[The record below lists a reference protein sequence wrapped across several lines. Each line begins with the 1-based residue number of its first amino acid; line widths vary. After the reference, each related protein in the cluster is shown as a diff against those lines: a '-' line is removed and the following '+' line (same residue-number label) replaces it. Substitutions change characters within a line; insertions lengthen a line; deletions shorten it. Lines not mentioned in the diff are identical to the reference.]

1 MRIRAIGC
9 AGLAAGA
16 LFAIPAT
23 GHHSHAMF
31 DDQQTFVREGS
42 VAEFQW
48 TNPHSW
54 LRVEI
59 ENESGEIVQWAL
71 ELGSPAN
78 LARRGWRPR
87 MLAPGD
93 PVTVTFHPLKDGNP
107 GGALL
112 SITLP
117 DGTQMGDD
125 EYIN

>member
-1 MRIRAIGC
+1 MNIKAFGISS
-9 AGLAAGA
+9 LAVA

-31 DDQQTFVREGS
+31 DDQQTVVMEGS
-42 VAEFQW
+42 VAEFEW

-54 LRVEI
+54 LQVNI
-59 ENESGEIVQWAL
+59 ENESGEMVEWSL
-71 ELGSPAN
+71 EMGSPAN

-87 MLAPGD
+87 MLVEGD
-93 PVTVTFHPLKDGNP
+93 PVTVTIHPLKDGNP

-112 SITLP
+112 AVIFP

-125 EYIN
+125 EYTN

>member
-1 MRIRAIGC
+1 MNIKAF
-9 AGLAAGA
+9 AVTGLAAS
-16 LFAIPAT
+16 LFAIPVA

-31 DDQQTFVREGS
+31 DDQLTVVREGS
-42 VAEFQW
+42 VAEFEW

-54 LRVEI
+54 LQVNI
-59 ENESGEIVQWAL
+59 ENESGEMVEWSL
-71 ELGSPAN
+71 EMGSPAN

-87 MLAPGD
+87 MLVEGD

-112 SITLP
+112 VVTLP

>member
-1 MRIRAIGC
+1 MNIKAIC
-9 AGLAAGA
+9 IAGLAAA

-31 DDQQTFVREGS
+31 DDQQTIVMEGL
-42 VAEFQW
+42 VAEFEW

-54 LRVEI
+54 LQVGV
-59 ENESGEIVQWAL
+59 ENESGEMVEWSL
-71 ELGSPAN
+71 EMGSPAA

-87 MLAPGD
+87 MLVEGD
-93 PVTVTFHPLKDGNP
+93 AVTVTINPLKDGNP

-112 SITLP
+112 LVIFP

>member
-1 MRIRAIGC
+1 MEIRAFGI
-9 AGLAAGA
+9 AGLAAA

-31 DDQQTFVREGS
+31 DDQQTVVREGS
-42 VAEFQW
+42 VAEFEW

-54 LRVEI
+54 LQVNI
-59 ENESGEIVQWAL
+59 ANESGEMVEWSL
-71 ELGSPAN
+71 EMGSPAN

-87 MLAPGD
+87 MLVEGD

-112 SITLP
+112 AVTLP

>member
-1 MRIRAIGC
+1 MRFRAFGC
-9 AGLAAGA
+9 AGLAGA
-16 LFAIPAT
+16 LFALPAT

-31 DDQQTFVREGS
+31 DDQQTFVRKGS

-54 LRVEI
+54 LQVNI
-59 ENESGEIVQWAL
+59 ENESGEMVQWAL
-71 ELGSPAN
+71 EMGSPAN

-87 MLAPGD
+87 MLAEGD

-112 SITLP
+112 AATLP